1 MCVCARAYVCI
12 CVWVWVYFWICPC
25 VCVCV
30 RVCIRAC
37 VRVSVQV
44 LLPMLNARGIS
55 TVVHAAGALN
65 RNDTEGLQV
74 TFATYAGLFCHIRRP
89 LLP

>member
-1 MCVCARAYVCI
+1 M
-12 CVWVWVYFWICPC
+12 
-25 VCVCV
+25 
-30 RVCIRAC
+30 
-37 VRVSVQV
+37 SVQV

-74 TFATYAGLFCHIRRP
+74 TFATYAGLFCQIRRP
-89 LLP
+89 LLPNTQASFAEYTGLFCGTHRPLLY